1 MKMYGKYCSLKGG
14 DYKKSIYEACVDA
27 DIYEKDVYATGWT
40 VKAEAIAFDYFNGI
54 NSVYKSTK
62 KDPYYYPSTKMRIN
76 KYNKNWDKKYFI
88 LKGDDTWK

>member
-1 MKMYGKYCSLKGG
+1 MKIYGTWVSIKGWG
-14 DYKKSIYEACVDA
+14 FRDSIKNACVDA
-27 DIYEKDVYATGWT
+27 DIYEKDVYDQDFFA
-40 VKAEAIAFDYFNGI
+40 KAESKEYDYFNGI